1 MSIDLNPR
9 SLKNSSALSW
19 QQWLPEFVLLAML
32 WGSSFLFMREG
43 VREFGPAATAWVR
56 VTSAALMLT
65 PLMLWRGELPA
76 FKRTWKQT
84 FVAGLF
90 NAGLPFVLYAFALSH
105 ISTGLSSILNAT
117 TPLFGALIAWL
128 WLGDK
133 LNASRIAGLAIG
145 FSGVVVLAS
154 HAPSGLSLDAH
165 NTNSGAAMLACLAAT
180 FCYGIAGSMIKR
192 HLSDVPATVTTTG
205 SLWGCTLLI
214 APFAVAAWPEQTPS
228 LHAWG
233 AMLISGS
240 LCTAV
245 AYVLYFRLMTRTGPA
260 HAMTVTYLIPVF
272 ANLIG
277 IVWLDEVFTPW
288 MMVVGAIILL
298 GTALASGLIGRA
310 KN

>member
-1 MSIDLNPR
+1 MSQR
-9 SLKNSSALSW
+9 ALPW
-19 QQWLPEFVLLAML
+19 QKWLPEFVLLAVL

-43 VREFGPAATAWVR
+43 TREFGPAATAWVR

-65 PLMLWRGELPA
+65 PLLLWRGEFAA
-76 FKRTWKQT
+76 FQHSWKRT
-84 FVAGLF
+84 FVAGIF
-90 NAGLPFVLYAFALSH
+90 NAGVPFIFYAYALSH

-133 LNASRIAGLAIG
+133 LNPSRLIGLAIG
-145 FSGVVVLAS
+145 FGGVVLLAW
-154 HAPSGLSLDAH
+154 HAPSGVTLNEDGSSLAI
-165 NTNSGAAMLACLAAT
+165 LACLGAT
-180 FCYGIAGSMIKR
+180 FCYGIAGSLIKR
-192 HLSDVPATVTTTG
+192 YLSTVPALVTTTG
-205 SLWGCTLLI
+205 SLWGCTLLL
-214 APFAVAAWPEQTPS
+214 APFAYWTWPQQMPS

-245 AYVLYFRLMTRTGPA
+245 AYVLYFRLIASTGPA

-277 IVWLDEVFTPW
+277 IVWLDEIFTPW
-288 MMVVGAIILL
+288 MMAGGAVILL
-298 GTALASGLIGRA
+298 GTALASGLVGRRVSGSGA
-310 KN
+310 